1 MRFKVGGVDHQNI
14 SRRPGGSGQFFE
26 DFLEDAL
33 ARPANEPVVERF
45 VRAIFTGRITPA
57 LPIANNEYNSTQNT
71 PIINTRATVGF
82 GKMRPK
88 AVHMRLMQP
97 KQITHGTTPF

>member
-33 ARPANEPVVERF
+33 ARSANEPVVERF

-57 LPIANNEYNSTQNT
+57 
-71 PIINTRATVGF
+71 
-82 GKMRPK
+82 
-88 AVHMRLMQP
+88 
-97 KQITHGTTPF
+97 